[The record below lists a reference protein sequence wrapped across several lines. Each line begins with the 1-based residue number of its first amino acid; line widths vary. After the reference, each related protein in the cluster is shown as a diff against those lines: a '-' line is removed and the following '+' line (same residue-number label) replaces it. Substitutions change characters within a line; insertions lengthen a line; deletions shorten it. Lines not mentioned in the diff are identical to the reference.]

1 MVVSLLNITR
11 FCILRSRSNGSFFIY
26 GPKCTRPKGRGS
38 HSAVE
43 FIAPENI
50 PYFQDCEPLIQGLGC
65 SLVELVAFKRQ
76 TAWHIKVVITGPE
89 GVGIAECTRVHRA
102 LLPRL
107 EAILSSQDMYVEVT
121 SPGLDRILKNAA
133 EFSIFTGKPV
143 KVWNADISDWMAGTI
158 VSSDRESVT
167 LSTEKGDVQIAYSK
181 ISKAKLAGSR

>member
-1 MVVSLLNITR
+1 
-11 FCILRSRSNGSFFIY
+11 
-26 GPKCTRPKGRGS
+26 
-38 HSAVE
+38 VE

-65 SLVELVAFKRQ
+65 SLVELVVFKRH
-76 TAWHIKVVITGPE
+76 TTWHIKVVITGPE

-133 EFSIFTGKPV
+133 EFSIFTGKQV
-143 KVWNADISDWMAGTI
+143 KVWNSDISDWMAGTV
-158 VSSDRESVT
+158 VSSDREAVT
-167 LSTEKGDVQIAYSK
+167 LRTDDKDMRIPYGK
-181 ISKAKLAGSR
+181 ISKAKLAGPR